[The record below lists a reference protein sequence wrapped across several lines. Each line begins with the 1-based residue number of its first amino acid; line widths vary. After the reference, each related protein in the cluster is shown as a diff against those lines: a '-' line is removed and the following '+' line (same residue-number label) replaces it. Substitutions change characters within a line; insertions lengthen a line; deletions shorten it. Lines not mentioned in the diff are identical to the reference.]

1 MFAESRH
8 PYLAGLCLLGAALWL
23 YYEDYRR
30 SGNLLHLR
38 ALFALSFVGGQGL
51 AALRLSRLSQ
61 DWNAMTWLS
70 FLAAFT
76 GFYAVFWYLEGGS
89 GARWNRQRRRAD
101 FGDARQPVFMAA
113 CILTVL
119 SAGCFAAEAVI
130 LGYIPL
136 FVRGVPHAYSYFHLT
151 GIHYVTVS
159 CVLVPSLSVIFF
171 CIDRGR
177 SRTQTRAL
185 LALDALALLIP
196 ILCVSR
202 SQLLMAV
209 LLAAFTYIQ
218 MGERIHLPA
227 FAGAAAA
234 LAVAYVAMTAARSH
248 DSAYLK
254 AVF

>member
-1 MFAESRH
+1 MFAMSRH
-8 PYLAGLCLLGAALWL
+8 PYPAGLCLLGAALWL

-30 SGNLLHLR
+30 SGNALHLR

-70 FLAAFT
+70 FLAAFS

-89 GARWNRQRRRAD
+89 GARWNRQSRRAD
-101 FGDARQPVFMAA
+101 FGDAKQPIFAAA

-119 SAGCFAAEAVI
+119 SAGCFAAEAAA

-159 CVLVPSLSVIFF
+159 CALVPSLSVMYF

-177 SRTQTRAL
+177 NQTQTAAL
-185 LALDALALLIP
+185 LVMDALALLIP
-196 ILCVSR
+196 VLCVSR
-202 SQLLMAV
+202 SQLLPDGGTGA
-209 LLAAFTYIQ
+209 
-218 MGERIHLPA
+218 PA
-227 FAGAAAA
+227 HPFGRGGG
-234 LAVAYVAMTAARSH
+234 VCRGVCG
-248 DSAYLK
+248 DDGCQK
-254 AVF
+254 P